1 MPASTP
7 DKTMRYE
14 GALFRAL
21 NPIYAREPMCGRGA
35 GMYGGHFNK
44 KGTPALYTCMT
55 VMTALRDASQAGSL
69 QPTT

>member
-1 MPASTP
+1 M
-7 DKTMRYE
+7 
-14 GALFRAL
+14 
-21 NPIYAREPMCGRGA
+21 YAREPMCGRGA

-55 VMTALRDASQAGSL
+55 VMTALRDANQAGSL